1 MEIKAAV
8 VFERS
13 GAFQIEQLELSDP
26 NDDEVLVR
34 IVGVGICGTDLG
46 ARDGHLPIPPPPSVF
61 GHEGAGVVEKVG
73 ARVTKVKPGDHVVL
87 AWDYCGACTS
97 CKAGKELYCLNFFL
111 HNFHGA
117 RPDGST
123 TLRKDDHVIHS
134 SFFCQSSFADF
145 ALANERN
152 VVKVRDD
159 VPLEILAPMGCGV
172 MTGAGA
178 VMNSLQPRPGASI
191 TIFGVGNVGM
201 SAVLAAVVCGCTT
214 IIGVDIHSD
223 RLEMAKE
230 LGATQTVNAGEVDPV
245 EAILDMTG
253 GGTEFSLEC
262 VGNPKVLRQAV
273 DVLPRLG
280 VCGLLGVVPPGTE
293 VSLDMDLLMNG
304 RTVTGILGGDAVAD
318 LFIPKLIELYR
329 QGRFPFDRLITFY
342 PFDDINQAVEDME
355 KGQVFKP
362 VLRL

>member
-8 VFERS
+8 VWEPS
-13 GAFQIEQLELSDP
+13 GDFSIEQLELSDP

-34 IVGVGICGTDLG
+34 IVGVGICHTDLAG
-46 ARDGHLPIPPPPSVF
+46 RDMHLPIPAPPSVF
-61 GHEGAGVVEKVG
+61 GHEGAGIVEKVG
-73 ARVTKVKPGDHVVL
+73 ARVSKVKPGDHVVL
-87 AWDYCGACTS
+87 AWDYCGACSS
-97 CKAGKELYCLNFFL
+97 CKSGKELSCMNFFL

-117 RPDGST
+117 RPDGTT
-123 TLRKDDHVIHS
+123 TLRKGNQVIHG

-152 VVKVRDD
+152 IVKVRDD
-159 VPLEILAPMGCGV
+159 VPLEVLAPMGCGV

-178 VMNSLQPRPGASI
+178 VMNSLRPRPGSSI
-191 TIFGVGNVGM
+191 AIFGIGNVGM

-214 IIGVDIHSD
+214 IIGVDINAD
-223 RLEMAKE
+223 RLKMAEE
-230 LGATQTVNAGEVDPV
+230 LGATHTINASGVDPV
-245 EAILDMTG
+245 EAILDLTSG
-253 GGTEFSLEC
+253 GAQFSLEC
-262 VGNPKVLRQAV
+262 VGNPKVFRQAV

-280 VCGLLGVVPPGTE
+280 ICGLTGVVPPGTE
-293 VSLDMDLLMNG
+293 VNLNMDLIMNA
-304 RTVTGILGGDAVAD
+304 RTVMGILGGDAIPD

-342 PFDDINQAVEDME
+342 PFDDINKAVEDME
-355 KGQVFKP
+355 KGRVVKP